1 MGREVTAR
9 SGHVGGGQAL
19 LPLILGAKAPLREWA
34 LAGDLVVLHKVGFF
48 LF

>member
-1 MGREVTAR
+1 MWGAGIALTD
-9 SGHVGGGQAL
+9 SGV
-19 LPLILGAKAPLREWA
+19 KAPLREWA

>member
-1 MGREVTAR
+1 MWGAGIAPTD
-9 SGHVGGGQAL
+9 SGV
-19 LPLILGAKAPLREWA
+19 KAPLREWA